1 MSEVSNLPVS
11 DETRPPVLPGAGADA
26 GLPPEV
32 QAEVAALARRL
43 ARANGPVMRV
53 MNHVGGR
60 IESRLAALPV
70 GVRRVIDTGT
80 GELLERAYRTAGI
93 VGAHPR
99 APDAGAWGHRVAAA
113 TGGALGG
120 FGGIGTALIELPA
133 TVTLFFS
140 AMQKVAGEHGFDPRS
155 EAVRLTCIEI
165 FGAGG
170 PLADDDGVN
179 TSFFS
184 ARMAVN
190 GATLQAMIRQV
201 APALA
206 AVLGR
211 KLATQAVPVL
221 GAAAGAG
228 VNLAFLGYYSDMA
241 HVRFGLMRLAGQHG
255 ADAVEAE
262 FRIAMARPVGD

>member
-1 MSEVSNLPVS
+1 MTEVSHLPVPGS
-11 DETRPPVLPGAGADA
+11 VHPAVTADGAG
-26 GLPPEV
+26 GVLPPET
-32 QAEVAALARRL
+32 QAEIAALARRL
-43 ARANGPVMRV
+43 SRANGPVMRV
-53 MNHVGGR
+53 MNGLGAR
-60 IESRLAALPV
+60 IENRLSALPV
-70 GVRRVIDTGT
+70 GVRRMLDSSTAEI
-80 GELLERAYRTAGI
+80 LERAYRTAGI

-99 APDAGAWGHRVAAA
+99 APDAGAWGHQLAAA

-120 FGGIGTALIELPA
+120 FGGIGSALIELPA

-140 AMQKVAGEHGFDPRS
+140 AMQKVAGEHGFDPRA
-155 EAVRLTCIEI
+155 ETTRLTCVEI
-165 FGAGG
+165 FGSGG
-170 PLADDDGVN
+170 PFADDDGVN

-190 GATLQAMIRQV
+190 RATLQAMIRQV

-211 KLATQAVPVL
+211 KLASQAVPVL

-228 VNLAFLGYYSDMA
+228 VNLAFLGYYRDMA
-241 HVRFGLMRLAGQHG
+241 HVRFGLMRLARQHG
-255 ADAVEAE
+255 VEAVEAE

>member
-1 MSEVSNLPVS
+1 MTEVSNLPVPDPATS
-11 DETRPPVLPGAGADA
+11 VAAKGSPGGV
-26 GLPPEV
+26 LPPEV
-32 QAEVAALARRL
+32 QAEIAALARRL

-53 MNHVGGR
+53 MNRVGGG
-60 IESRLAALPV
+60 IETRLAALPL
-70 GVRRVIDTGT
+70 GVRRVLDSGT
-80 GELLERAYRTAGI
+80 AELLERAYRTAGV

-99 APDAGAWGHRVAAA
+99 APDVGAWGHHVAVA

-120 FGGIGTALIELPA
+120 FGGIGSAVIELPA

-140 AMQKVAGEHGFDPRS
+140 AMQKVAGQHGFDPR
-155 EAVRLTCIEI
+155 ADATRLTCLEI

-179 TSFFS
+179 TSFLG
-184 ARMAVN
+184 ARMAMN
-190 GATLQAMIRQV
+190 GATVQAVIQKV

-211 KLATQAVPVL
+211 KLASQAVPVL

-228 VNLAFLGYYSDMA
+228 INLAFLGYYRDMA
-241 HVRFGLMRLAGQHG
+241 HVRFGLMRLERQHG
-255 ADAVEAE
+255 AEAIETE
-262 FRIAMARPVGD
+262 FRAALARPVGD

>member
-1 MSEVSNLPVS
+1 MPGQGDAADPDDRPEDALP
-11 DETRPPVLPGAGADA
+11 A
-26 GLPPEV
+26 EV
-32 QAEVAALARRL
+32 QAEIATLARRL
-43 ARANGPVMRV
+43 ARANGPVMKV
-53 MNHVGGR
+53 MNRVGGGIETR
-60 IESRLAALPV
+60 IATLPV
-70 GVRRVIDTGT
+70 AVRRVLDTGT
-80 GELLERAYRTAGI
+80 AELLERAYRTAGI
-93 VGAHPR
+93 VGAHPGM
-99 APDAGAWGHRVAAA
+99 PDAGAWGHWVAAA

-140 AMQKVAGEHGFDPRS
+140 AMQKVAGEHGFDPGS
-155 EAVRLTCIEI
+155 EATRLTCIEI

-184 ARMAVN
+184 ARIAVN
-190 GATLQAMIRQV
+190 GATLQAVIRQV

-206 AVLGR
+206 IVLGR

-228 VNLAFLGYYSDMA
+228 INLAFLGYYRDMA
-241 HVRFGLMRLAGQHG
+241 HVRFGLMRLVNRHG
-255 ADAVEAE
+255 AKAVGEE
-262 FRIAMARPVGD
+262 FRVATARPVGD